1 MHMAHGIVIYVHNM
15 LHRTGNALF
24 GMWCASYIVCDIAKS
39 SPFCI
44 REGEGGWT
52 GRSLQTRLRI
62 FQVVWILLRDSA
74 CEGEK
79 REGEEKMESY
89 SLQYSKEVQ
98 SNGLQ
103 TSRILN
109 FMIRQNCTPISYFC
123 SAGLAVS
130 SDSLERFHPTGALR
144 VASHP

>member
-1 MHMAHGIVIYVHNM
+1 MSYV
-15 LHRTGNALF
+15 
-24 GMWCASYIVCDIAKS
+24 VCDIAKS

-44 REGEGGWT
+44 WEGEGGRT

-62 FQVVWILLRDSA
+62 FQVFRVLLRDV
-74 CEGEK
+74 CVRGRRGEGGGNGGYIVSSTSNSRK
-79 REGEEKMESY
+79 CN
-89 SLQYSKEVQ
+89 Q
-98 SNGLQ
+98 NGLQ

-109 FMIRQNCTPISYFC
+109 FMIRQNCTPKMFTISYFS
-123 SAGLAVS
+123 SAGLAVF

>member
-1 MHMAHGIVIYVHNM
+1 MYTICYTELAM
-15 LHRTGNALF
+15 LSLGC
-24 GMWCASYIVCDIAKS
+24 GVPYIVCDIAKS

-44 REGEGGWT
+44 REGEGGRT
-52 GRSLQTRLRI
+52 GRSLQTRLCI

-79 REGEEKMESY
+79 RKWSHIV
-89 SLQYSKEVQ
+89 SSTTKKAQ

-109 FMIRQNCTPISYFC
+109 LTIRQNYTPISYFC
-123 SAGLAVS
+123 SARLAVS

>member
-1 MHMAHGIVIYVHNM
+1 MYTICYTGLAM
-15 LHRTGNALF
+15 LFLG
-24 GMWCASYIVCDIAKS
+24 CDVPYIVCDIAKS

-44 REGEGGWT
+44 REGEGGRT
-52 GRSLQTRLRI
+52 GRSLQTRLCI

-74 CEGEK
+74 CVSERRGREK
-79 REGEEKMESY
+79 RKRSHIV
-89 SLQYSKEVQ
+89 SSTSKKVQ

-109 FMIRQNCTPISYFC
+109 FMICQNCTPISYFC
-123 SAGLAVS
+123 SAWLAVS

-144 VASHP
+144 VASHPY